1 MLVDSHLQVN
11 EYHYWYTWW
20 IENENGK
27 AAELCAQGYLS
38 YCWMRITHI
47 VLSSPSVTSLAFKM
61 QLPAALLHGVP
72 AGRRGND
79 GHARLLA
86 DFPATSH

>member
-1 MLVDSHLQVN
+1 
-11 EYHYWYTWW
+11 
-20 IENENGK
+20 
-27 AAELCAQGYLS
+27 
-38 YCWMRITHI
+38 MRITHI